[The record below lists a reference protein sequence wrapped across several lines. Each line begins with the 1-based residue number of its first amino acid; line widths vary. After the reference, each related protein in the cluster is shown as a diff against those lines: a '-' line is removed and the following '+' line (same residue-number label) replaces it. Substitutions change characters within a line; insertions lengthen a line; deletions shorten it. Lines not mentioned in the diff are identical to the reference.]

1 MSQAELQD
9 GRRCGV
15 PGGIGVGA
23 CGVGARLLL
32 SLLGSAD
39 AEGDVAPV
47 VLGVFLLTGVGFPA
61 VKVSVL

>member
-1 MSQAELQD
+1 M
-9 GRRCGV
+9 
-15 PGGIGVGA
+15 
-23 CGVGARLLL
+23 GARLLL

>member
-1 MSQAELQD
+1 MLS
-9 GRRCGV
+9 
-15 PGGIGVGA
+15 GGPA
-23 CGVGARLLL
+23 A
-32 SLLGSAD
+32 